1 MNIVNSHLFLLLLV
15 CPLLL
20 YLIIYRKKRLHQ
32 RFIRYAQSHLMS
44 YYYRKV
50 SPFWVGFRLF
60 ILVLALAAIVLAM
73 VRPQWDYAQKDTE
86 SSGMDIIF
94 AIDVSKSMDAQDMMP
109 SRLMR
114 AVIQISAFLDQV
126 KSDRIGIITFAGVGT
141 VECPLTDDYEAV
153 KIVLSSLSTDN
164 NPKPGTNIGAA
175 LKLAADSF
183 GKDQTAGS
191 LILISDGEDLAGS
204 AEEQAKLLKA
214 KGIRIYTMGVGSPDG
229 YKIVHPETGE
239 EVLSRLDETS
249 LTKLAKISGA
259 EYYRVT
265 PGGEEIQL
273 ILQRIYHTE
282 EERINKRRVS
292 VFKEQY
298 HLFAWLAVVLL
309 LLESLIDPRRR
320 KGLMA
325 AENYYES

>member
-1 MNIVNSHLFLLLLV
+1 MNIVNPHLFVLLLL
-15 CPLLL
+15 CPALL
-20 YLIIYRKKRLHQ
+20 YLVLTRGRRLQQ
-32 RFIRYAQSHLMS
+32 RFVQYAQNHMMSH
-44 YYYRKV
+44 YYRKA
-50 SPFWVGFRLF
+50 SPFWVGFRLV
-60 ILVLALAAIVLAM
+60 LLLLALAAIVIAL
-73 VRPQWDYAQKDTE
+73 VRPQWDFAQKNTE
-86 SSGMDIIF
+86 SNGMDIIF

-109 SRLMR
+109 SRLLR

-126 KSDRIGIITFAGVGT
+126 KTDRIGIITFAGVAT
-141 VECPLTDDYEAV
+141 MECPLTDDYEAV

-175 LKLAADSF
+175 LKLASESLGDVK
-183 GKDQTAGS
+183 GAGS

-214 KGIRIYTMGVGSPDG
+214 KGIRLYAMGVGSPQG
-229 YKIVHPETGE
+229 FKIVHPQTGE
-239 EVLSRLDETS
+239 EVVSKLDEAS
-249 LTKLAKISGA
+249 LTKLAHLTGA

-282 EERINKRRVS
+282 EERITKRSMS
-292 VFKEQY
+292 VYKEQY
-298 HLFAWLAVVLL
+298 NLFACLAIILL
-309 LLESLIDPRRR
+309 LVESLINPLKR